1 MQVNIVTDQFKDLI
15 TKAKK
20 VLILIGGDVDA
31 DTVSAGLALQ
41 DLLKSRSVDSHLVSE
56 GSLPSELSVLSGS
69 EQIKNNLE
77 PKNLVISFNYAK
89 NPIEKISYKIDGDTL
104 NLIVKPRMG
113 GISLDEVQTSFVG
126 GDYNI
131 IVLLGISEIE
141 DSKNYTYH
149 KDLFESLPTINI
161 DINENNSQFGKLNI
175 IDQKIGSLCA
185 LLTIVFTQAN
195 IKLPQKGASLLL
207 TGIKEATQNYTKVKN
222 SKVFEAAAYATKAK
236 ESEQEEVSTKSG
248 LKEHLPEEESDMPK
262 DWLSPKIY
270 RSSKVS

>member
-15 TKAKK
+15 MKAKK
-20 VLILIGGDVDA
+20 VLILIGADVNA
-31 DTVSAGLALQ
+31 DTVSAGLALA
-41 DLLKSRSVDSHLVSE
+41 DLLKSRGVDSHLVSE
-56 GSLPSELSVLSGS
+56 GSLPSELSVLSGF

-89 NPIEKISYKIDGDTL
+89 NPIEKISYKIDGDIL
-104 NLIVKPRMG
+104 SLIVKPKIG
-113 GISLDEVQTSFVG
+113 GINLDEVQTSFVG
-126 GDYNI
+126 GDYNL
-131 IVLLGISEIE
+131 IVLLGVSEVK
-141 DSKNYTYH
+141 DLKNYNYY

-161 DINENNSQFGKLNI
+161 DTNENNSQFGKLNI
-175 IDQKIGSLCA
+175 IDQKTGSLCA
-185 LLTIVFTQAN
+185 LLTLTLTEAN
-195 IKLPQKGASLLL
+195 IKLPQKCASLLL
-207 TGIKEATQNYTKVKN
+207 TGIKEVTQNFTKVKD